1 MFSARVQKSLP
12 VITDPKLA
20 VWRSFLAPLVK
31 RALPPPTPRNFQATN
46 VRGGIQISWSP
57 LQRPQVG
64 KPGPDGYEL
73 LRSVDGSFT
82 GDVQVLPINNHQQ
95 TSFFDPF
102 GTPTTVHYRIRATS
116 GTSTNP
122 QSLRGP
128 ESGVIKHT
136 SLDPSDNS
144 SSPTTRHDNYT
155 NEKVSSMARFGNYGL
170 EVYQGSSTVQSA
182 PSSSSNSGG
191 STPASP
197 GAPVPSGT
205 AVSFGTITGG
215 TNTNNDLQVG
225 DGSTIEAVNTGVI
238 NATKINGVPI
248 TGSVVSANLAPMT
261 VGDGTAVWRAI
272 AESDVTNLVSDLAL
286 KAPLASPTLTG
297 TPTAPTQ
304 APLTNNTDIATTAYA
319 DLAVGV
325 EKTRALAAEALLAPL
340 ASPALTGNPTAP
352 TQTALTNNTRL
363 ATTAYTD
370 LAVGV
375 ETTRATAAEALKA
388 PLASPVFTGTVTL
401 PSYAVAGLPVGA
413 TGQTAYASN
422 GRKVG
427 EGAGLGTGVPV
438 YFSSSQWRVYSTDA
452 QVLA

>member
-64 KPGPDGYEL
+64 RPGPDGYEL

-116 GTSTNP
+116 GTVNNP

-128 ESGVIKHT
+128 ESGVIRHT

-144 SSPTTRHDNYT
+144 SRPTTRHDNYT

-191 STPASP
+191 STPSSP

-205 AVSFGTITGG
+205 AVSFGTVTGG

-238 NATKINGVPI
+238 NATEVNGVPI
-248 TGSVVSANLAPMT
+248 TGSAASANLVPIT
-261 VGDGTAVWRAI
+261 VGNGSAAWGAI
-272 AESDVTNLVSDLAL
+272 TETQLVLSDVTTDNVSTTKHGFAP
-286 KAPLASPTLTG
+286 KAPNVVTKFLDGTGAFTTPTLAGDSDVQITTPADKDILSYKAADSKFENQPAGTLGLEQTANKNINSGYAGLSATG
-297 TPTAPTQ
+297 TLSSSQMFPHFVVASLP
-304 APLTNNTDIATTAYA
+304 AGAEGNFAYA
-319 DLAVGV
+319 
-325 EKTRALAAEALLAPL
+325 T
-340 ASPALTGNPTAP
+340 
-352 TQTALTNNTRL
+352 
-363 ATTAYTD
+363 
-370 LAVGV
+370 
-375 ETTRATAAEALKA
+375 
-388 PLASPVFTGTVTL
+388 
-401 PSYAVAGLPVGA
+401 
-413 TGQTAYASN
+413 N